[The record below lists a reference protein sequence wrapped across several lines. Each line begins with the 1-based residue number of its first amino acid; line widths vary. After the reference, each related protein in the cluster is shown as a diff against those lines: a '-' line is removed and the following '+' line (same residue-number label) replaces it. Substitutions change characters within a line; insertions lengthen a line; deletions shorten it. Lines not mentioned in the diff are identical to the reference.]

1 MIEEIEGAV
10 LGALIID
17 GESLDDVI
25 NLLNVDIF
33 SGRESKEVI
42 KIILELHR
50 EGAKNDLLSIV
61 EKIRTKKLEQLVP
74 IVEVAKLT
82 NSVNGSWQLE
92 THIRILHERWIRKE
106 IRKSGNELLIE
117 ADDYDIHALELLGKA
132 ETTLNTINNLIVK
145 GEVRSTES
153 IAKNVLAK
161 NEKIIQNDK
170 GLSGIPSGFTFLDK
184 VTGGWQDSD
193 LIILAARPGMG
204 KTSLALN
211 LFAGP
216 ALKHNIPTAFF
227 SLEMSAE
234 QLFQR
239 VVSQESGIPLSKIA
253 REGIRGEDLKQFEG
267 WVQHIA
273 SQPLNIDD
281 TGGISI
287 SDFHSK
293 ASKLKR
299 EKNIRLIVID
309 YLQLMTSGVK
319 SHSQNHEV
327 GLISGKLK
335 MIAKELNIPIIVL
348 SQLSRAV
355 EQRGGSKKPVLSDLR
370 DSGSIEQD
378 ADMVMFLYRPEYY
391 GITTDEIGESTEGL
405 AELEIAKHRNGS
417 LSTIELEFI
426 ANRTTFENRKR
437 F

>member
-1 MIEEIEGAV
+1 MIEEIEKAV
-10 LGALIID
+10 LGAIVID
-17 GESLDDVI
+17 AEALEDVI
-25 NLLNVDIF
+25 NLLSVDIF
-33 SGRESKEVI
+33 EDNKAKTI
-42 KIILELHR
+42 IQIILDLYKKGDKHDILTISE
-50 EGAKNDLLSIV
+50 EIKNRNLFHVVTVMD
-61 EKIRTKKLEQLVP
+61 
-74 IVEVAKLT
+74 VASLT
-82 NSVNGSWQLE
+82 NGINGSWQLE
-92 THIRILHERWIRKE
+92 THIRILHQRWIRKE
-106 IRKSGNELLIE
+106 IRKSGNELLIQ
-117 ADDYDIHALELLGKA
+117 ADDYEIDSLDLLGKA

-145 GEVRSTES
+145 GEVQSTQS

-170 GLSGIPSGFTFLDK
+170 GLSGIPSGFGYLDK

-211 LFAGP
+211 LWARP
-216 ALKHNIPTAFF
+216 SINHNIPTAFF

-239 VVSQESGIPLSKIA
+239 VISQESGIPLSKIA
-253 REGIRGEDLKQFEG
+253 REGIRGEDLKAFEG
-267 WVQHIA
+267 WVDHLA
-273 SQPLNIDD
+273 SQPLSIDD

-355 EQRGGSKKPVLSDLR
+355 EQRGGAKKPVLSDLR

-391 GITTDEIGESTEGL
+391 GITSDETGESTEGL

-426 ANRTTFENRKR
+426 PSRTTFENRK

>member
-1 MIEEIEGAV
+1 MIEEIEKAV
-10 LGALIID
+10 LGAIVID
-17 GESLDDVI
+17 AEALEDVI
-25 NLLNVDIF
+25 NLLSVDIF
-33 SGRESKEVI
+33 EDKKAKTI
-42 KIILELHR
+42 IQIILDLYKKGDKHDILTISE
-50 EGAKNDLLSIV
+50 EIKNRNLFHIV
-61 EKIRTKKLEQLVP
+61 TVMD
-74 IVEVAKLT
+74 VASLT
-82 NSVNGSWQLE
+82 NGINGSWQLE
-92 THIRILHERWIRKE
+92 THIRILHQRWIRKE
-106 IRKSGNELLIE
+106 IRKSGNELLIQ
-117 ADDYDIHALELLGKA
+117 ADDYEIDSLDLLGKA

-145 GEVRSTES
+145 GEVKSTQS

-161 NEKIIQNDK
+161 NEKIIQNEK
-170 GLSGIPSGFTFLDK
+170 GLSGIPSGFGYLDK

-211 LFAGP
+211 LWARP
-216 ALKHNIPTAFF
+216 SINHNIPTAFF

-253 REGIRGEDLKQFEG
+253 REGIRGEDLKAFEG
-267 WVQHIA
+267 WVEHLA
-273 SQPLNIDD
+273 SQPLSIDD

-335 MIAKELNIPIIVL
+335 MIAKELNVPIIVL

-355 EQRGGSKKPVLSDLR
+355 EQRGGAKKPVLSDLR

-391 GITTDEIGESTEGL
+391 GITSDEIGESTEGL

-417 LSTIELEFI
+417 LSTFELEFI
-426 ANRTTFENRKR
+426 PSRTTFENRK

>member
-1 MIEEIEGAV
+1 MIEEIEKAV
-10 LGALIID
+10 LGAIVID
-17 GESLDDVI
+17 AEALEDVI
-25 NLLNVDIF
+25 NLLSVDIF
-33 SGRESKEVI
+33 EDKKAKTI
-42 KIILELHR
+42 IQIILDLYKKGDKHDILTISE
-50 EGAKNDLLSIV
+50 EIKNRNLFHIV
-61 EKIRTKKLEQLVP
+61 TVMD
-74 IVEVAKLT
+74 VASLT
-82 NSVNGSWQLE
+82 NGINGSWQLE
-92 THIRILHERWIRKE
+92 THIRILHQRWIRKE
-106 IRKSGNELLIE
+106 IRKSGNELLIQ
-117 ADDYDIHALELLGKA
+117 ADDYEIDSLDLLGKA

-145 GEVRSTES
+145 GEVKSTQS

-161 NEKIIQNDK
+161 NEKIIQNEK
-170 GLSGIPSGFTFLDK
+170 GLSGIPSGFGYLDK

-211 LFAGP
+211 LWARP
-216 ALKHNIPTAFF
+216 SINHNIPTAFF

-253 REGIRGEDLKQFEG
+253 REGIRGEDLKAFEG
-267 WVQHIA
+267 WVEHLA
-273 SQPLNIDD
+273 SQPLSIDD

-335 MIAKELNIPIIVL
+335 MIAKELNVPIIVL

-355 EQRGGSKKPVLSDLR
+355 EQRGGAKKPVLSDLR

-391 GITTDEIGESTEGL
+391 GITSDEIGESTEGL

-426 ANRTTFENRKR
+426 PSRTTFENRK

>member
-1 MIEEIEGAV
+1 MIEEIEKAV
-10 LGALIID
+10 LGAIVID
-17 GESLDDVI
+17 AEALEDVI
-25 NLLNVDIF
+25 NLLSVDIF
-33 SGRESKEVI
+33 EDNKAKTI
-42 KIILELHR
+42 IQIILDLYKKGDNHDILTISE
-50 EGAKNDLLSIV
+50 EIKNRNLFHVVTVMD
-61 EKIRTKKLEQLVP
+61 
-74 IVEVAKLT
+74 VASLT
-82 NSVNGSWQLE
+82 NGINGSWQLE
-92 THIRILHERWIRKE
+92 THIRILHQRWIRKE
-106 IRKSGNELLIE
+106 IRKSGNELLIQ
-117 ADDYDIHALELLGKA
+117 ADDYEIDSLDLLGKA

-145 GEVRSTES
+145 GEVKSTQS

-170 GLSGIPSGFTFLDK
+170 GLSGIPSGFGYLDK

-211 LFAGP
+211 LWARP
-216 ALKHNIPTAFF
+216 AINHNIPTAFF

-239 VVSQESGIPLSKIA
+239 VISQESGIPLSKIA
-253 REGIRGEDLKQFEG
+253 REGIRGEDLKAFEG
-267 WVQHIA
+267 WVDHLA
-273 SQPLNIDD
+273 SQPLSIDD

-287 SDFHSK
+287 SDFYSK

-355 EQRGGSKKPVLSDLR
+355 EQRGGAKKAEDSELR

-378 ADMVMFLYRPEYY
+378 EDMVMFLYRPEYY
-391 GITTDEIGESTEGL
+391 GITSDEIGESTEGL

-426 ANRTTFENRKR
+426 PSRTTFENRK
-437 F
+437 

>member
-1 MIEEIEGAV
+1 MIEEVERAV
-10 LGALIID
+10 LGAIVID
-17 GESLDDVI
+17 AEALEDVI
-25 NLLNVDIF
+25 NLLSVDIF
-33 SGRESKEVI
+33 EDKKAKTI
-42 KIILELHR
+42 IQIILDLYKKGDKHDILTISE
-50 EGAKNDLLSIV
+50 EIKNRNLFHIV
-61 EKIRTKKLEQLVP
+61 TVMD
-74 IVEVAKLT
+74 VASLT
-82 NSVNGSWQLE
+82 NGINGSWQLE
-92 THIRILHERWIRKE
+92 THIRILHQRWIRKE
-106 IRKSGNELLIE
+106 IRKSGNELLIQ
-117 ADDYDIHALELLGKA
+117 ADDYEIDSLDLLGKA

-145 GEVRSTES
+145 GEVKSTQS

-161 NEKIIQNDK
+161 NEKIIQNEK
-170 GLSGIPSGFTFLDK
+170 GLSGIPSGFGYLDK

-211 LFAGP
+211 LWARP
-216 ALKHNIPTAFF
+216 AINHNIPTAFF

-253 REGIRGEDLKQFEG
+253 RDGIRGEDLKAFEG
-267 WVQHIA
+267 WVEHLA
-273 SQPLNIDD
+273 SQPLSIDD

-335 MIAKELNIPIIVL
+335 MIAKELNVPIIVL

-355 EQRGGSKKPVLSDLR
+355 EQRGGAKKPVLSDLR

-391 GITTDEIGESTEGL
+391 GITSDELGESTEGL

-426 ANRTTFENRKR
+426 PSRTTFENRK

>member
-1 MIEEIEGAV
+1 MIEEIEKAV
-10 LGALIID
+10 LGAIVID
-17 GESLDDVI
+17 AEALEDVI
-25 NLLNVDIF
+25 NLLSVDIF
-33 SGRESKEVI
+33 EDNKAKTI
-42 KIILELHR
+42 IQIILDLYKKGDKHDILTISE
-50 EGAKNDLLSIV
+50 EIKNRNLFHVVTVID
-61 EKIRTKKLEQLVP
+61 
-74 IVEVAKLT
+74 VASLT
-82 NSVNGSWQLE
+82 NGINGSWQLE
-92 THIRILHERWIRKE
+92 THIRILHQRWIRKE
-106 IRKSGNELLIE
+106 IRKSGNELLIQ
-117 ADDYDIHALELLGKA
+117 ADDYEIDSLDLLGKA

-145 GEVRSTES
+145 GEVKSTQS

-161 NEKIIQNDK
+161 NEKIIQNEK
-170 GLSGIPSGFTFLDK
+170 GLSGIPSGFGYLDK

-211 LFAGP
+211 LWARP
-216 ALKHNIPTAFF
+216 SINHNIPTAFF

-253 REGIRGEDLKQFEG
+253 REGIRGEDLKAFEG
-267 WVQHIA
+267 WVDHLA
-273 SQPLNIDD
+273 SQPLSIDD

-335 MIAKELNIPIIVL
+335 MIAKELNVPIIVL

-355 EQRGGSKKPVLSDLR
+355 EQRGGAKKPVLSDLR

-391 GITTDEIGESTEGL
+391 GITSDETGESTEGL

-426 ANRTTFENRKR
+426 PSRTTFENRK

>member
-1 MIEEIEGAV
+1 MIEEIEKAV
-10 LGALIID
+10 LGAIVID
-17 GESLDDVI
+17 AEALEDVI
-25 NLLNVDIF
+25 NLLSVDIF
-33 SGRESKEVI
+33 EDKKAKTI
-42 KIILELHR
+42 IQIILDLYKKGDKHDILTISE
-50 EGAKNDLLSIV
+50 EIKNRNLFHVVTVMD
-61 EKIRTKKLEQLVP
+61 
-74 IVEVAKLT
+74 VASLT
-82 NSVNGSWQLE
+82 NGINGSWQLE
-92 THIRILHERWIRKE
+92 THIRILHQRWIRKE
-106 IRKSGNELLIE
+106 IRKSGNELLIQ
-117 ADDYDIHALELLGKA
+117 ADDYEIDSLDLLGKA
-132 ETTLNTINNLIVK
+132 ETILNTINNLIVK
-145 GEVRSTES
+145 GEVKSTQS

-161 NEKIIQNDK
+161 NEKIIQNEK
-170 GLSGIPSGFTFLDK
+170 GLSGIPSGFGYLDK

-211 LFAGP
+211 LWARP
-216 ALKHNIPTAFF
+216 SINHNIPTAFF

-239 VVSQESGIPLSKIA
+239 VISQESGIPLSKIA
-253 REGIRGEDLKQFEG
+253 REGIRGEDLKAFED
-267 WVQHIA
+267 WVDHLA
-273 SQPLNIDD
+273 SQPLSIDD

-355 EQRGGSKKPVLSDLR
+355 EQRGGAKKPVLSDLR

-391 GITTDEIGESTEGL
+391 GITSDEIGESTEGL

-426 ANRTTFENRKR
+426 PSRTTFENRK

>member
-1 MIEEIEGAV
+1 MPDFRI
-10 LGALIID
+10 
-17 GESLDDVI
+17 S
-25 NLLNVDIF
+25 F
-33 SGRESKEVI
+33 
-42 KIILELHR
+42 
-50 EGAKNDLLSIV
+50 
-61 EKIRTKKLEQLVP
+61 
-74 IVEVAKLT
+74 
-82 NSVNGSWQLE
+82 
-92 THIRILHERWIRKE
+92 HIRILHQRWIRKE
-106 IRKSGNELLIE
+106 IRKSGNELLIQ
-117 ADDYDIHALELLGKA
+117 ADDYEIDSLDLLGKA

-145 GEVRSTES
+145 GEVKSTQS

-161 NEKIIQNDK
+161 NEKIIQNEK
-170 GLSGIPSGFTFLDK
+170 GLSGIPSGFGYLDK

-211 LFAGP
+211 LWARP
-216 ALKHNIPTAFF
+216 SINHNIPTAFF

-253 REGIRGEDLKQFEG
+253 REGIRGEDLKAFEG
-267 WVQHIA
+267 WVDHLA
-273 SQPLNIDD
+273 SQPLSIDD

-287 SDFHSK
+287 SDFYSK

-355 EQRGGSKKPVLSDLR
+355 EQRGGAKKPVLSDLR

-391 GITTDEIGESTEGL
+391 GITSDETGESTEGL

-426 ANRTTFENRKR
+426 PSRTTFENRK

>member
-1 MIEEIEGAV
+1 MIEEIEKAV
-10 LGALIID
+10 LGAIVID
-17 GESLDDVI
+17 AEALEDVI
-25 NLLNVDIF
+25 NLLSVDIF
-33 SGRESKEVI
+33 EDKKAKTI
-42 KIILELHR
+42 IQIILDLYKKGDKHDILTISE
-50 EGAKNDLLSIV
+50 EIKNRNLFHIV
-61 EKIRTKKLEQLVP
+61 TVMD
-74 IVEVAKLT
+74 VASLT
-82 NSVNGSWQLE
+82 NGINGSWQLE
-92 THIRILHERWIRKE
+92 THIRILHQRWIRKE
-106 IRKSGNELLIE
+106 IRKSGNELLIQ
-117 ADDYDIHALELLGKA
+117 ADDYEIDSLDLLGKA

-145 GEVRSTES
+145 GEVKSTQS

-161 NEKIIQNDK
+161 NEKIIQNEK
-170 GLSGIPSGFTFLDK
+170 GLSGIPSGFGYLDK

-211 LFAGP
+211 LWARP
-216 ALKHNIPTAFF
+216 SINHNIPTAFF

-253 REGIRGEDLKQFEG
+253 REGIRGEDLKAFEG
-267 WVQHIA
+267 WVEHLA
-273 SQPLNIDD
+273 SQPLSIDD

-335 MIAKELNIPIIVL
+335 MIAKELNVPIIVL

-355 EQRGGSKKPVLSDLR
+355 EQRGGAKKPVLSDLR

-391 GITTDEIGESTEGL
+391 VITSDEIGESTEGL

-426 ANRTTFENRKR
+426 PSRTTFENRK